1 MASSPASTEA
11 DAEFPEGTRGGDTEN
26 PITFT
31 YRLDDRAWNIVDA
44 VKDAAAKT
52 GKSAAQISLNWVL
65 HRRGVTAPIIGARN
79 LTQLEDNLGAVG
91 WELDD
96 ETAKAHRLGERVP
109 ARLPVRVHPVRR
121 LSRATGRRSMEL
133 RQLGRTGMRVTEVC
147 LGAMTF
153 GRETPEDESGEI
165 LARYLDAGG
174 NFVDTA
180 NTYNRGASE
189 EILGRLLQGRRDSIV
204 LATKCR
210 MPMGSGPNDKGASR
224 RVIREQVEASLRR
237 LQTDWIDLY
246 QIHCWDRDTPLEETV
261 STLDD
266 LVREGKVRY
275 VGASN
280 YTGWQLATA
289 LGVAREHGWEPYVS
303 LQPQYSLVSPRHR
316 ARAAPPRR
324 VRRAGGAAVE
334 PARRR
339 AALREVPP
347 G

>member
-1 MASSPASTEA
+1 
-11 DAEFPEGTRGGDTEN
+11 
-26 PITFT
+26 
-31 YRLDDRAWNIVDA
+31 
-44 VKDAAAKT
+44 
-52 GKSAAQISLNWVL
+52 
-65 HRRGVTAPIIGARN
+65 
-79 LTQLEDNLGAVG
+79 
-91 WELDD
+91 
-96 ETAKAHRLGERVP
+96 
-109 ARLPVRVHPVRR
+109 
-121 LSRATGRRSMEL
+121 MEL

-237 LQTDWIDLY
+237 LQTEWIDLY

-289 LGVAREHGWEPYVS
+289 LGVAASARVGAVRLPPAAV
-303 LQPQYSLVSPRHR
+303 LARVPRHR
-316 ARAAPPRR
+316 ARAAAARR
-324 VRRAGGAAVE
+324 VRRPRGAAVE